1 METPWPCL
9 QHRESPS
16 AARSVL
22 STQNY
27 NSKLLSPIPTK
38 EEAGLYSVLLGIYQ
52 EILTVWVAVDLGQS
66 SFSPRSAFPED
77 VTGYC
82 CEHGCSLLL
91 KSPLDVSVSV
101 SVRRSSFSLI
111 THRLV
116 FNTILSAQ
124 KSVCPDFFM
133 NRSERPIEYSGSN
146 VSF

>member
-16 AARSVL
+16 AARSVP

-38 EEAGLYSVLLGIYQ
+38 EETGLYSVLLGIYQ
-52 EILTVWVAVDLGQS
+52 EILTVWVAEDLGQS

-116 FNTILSAQ
+116 FKHHSLCTRI
-124 KSVCPDFFM
+124 SVPWLFM
-133 NRSERPIEYSGSN
+133 NRSENPVEYSGSN
-146 VSF
+146 VFF